1 MIFCFA
7 GHQQVGIGVDED
19 LVVTVV
25 VGEDGLDE
33 FTQGVNGAGP
43 PGGLPLFCEVDA
55 VTLPFGE
62 GGEVG
67 EVADVVAAGGLRR
80 LSSEGRRVG
89 RTEGGAG
96 WTDGAR

>member
-43 PGGLPLFCEVDA
+43 PGGLPSFGEVDA
-55 VTLPFGE
+55 VPLPFGE
-62 GGEVG
+62 RGEVG
-67 EVADVVAAGGLRR
+67 LEGWMTLQRNVEVMTQLKGCKKHPVVLQ
-80 LSSEGRRVG
+80 LSGNVIN
-89 RTEGGAG
+89 
-96 WTDGAR
+96 